1 MRRIGSAGRLDSV
14 CLPQVL
20 CRPSDHLPRAR
31 RALDGAAAGLN
42 VVENVGAQAEGVG
55 WARALC
61 LAQWTGALGAAMC
74 LRMRAS
80 VGHAFARSLRDSLRP
95 RDHVHVGWSGQFRP
109 IWAKRHR
116 LQSSLLCQAPRP
128 ADSCRFRVDFMQIRV
143 DFKSAKSTRIKVC
156 YA

>member
-1 MRRIGSAGRLDSV
+1 M

-20 CRPSDHLPRAR
+20 DRPSDHLPRAR

-74 LRMRAS
+74 LWMRAS

-95 RDHVHVGWSGQFRP
+95 RDHVHVGRSGQFRP
-109 IWAKRHR
+109 IGAKRDRSRVRHVAR
-116 LQSSLLCQAPRP
+116 AKCKKCIGSCLSIPHSSVFNMLKVTVPV
-128 ADSCRFRVDFMQIRV
+128 ADI
-143 DFKSAKSTRIKVC
+143 
-156 YA
+156 